1 MSTPN
6 PLAPQ
11 GSLLEKQARSK
22 STLQVAALIVG
33 LHVFGLGGFL
43 ILGCKK
49 EEAKSP
55 DTSSAAVTNELA
67 AATSPDTNA
76 PISAPLTNALAG
88 AGAGAGAAAG
98 AGAGIA
104 APGGA
109 AGAGHA
115 AADPGVSAGAGVGA
129 GVGSAT
135 GAAAP
140 DPGAAPAAGATEY
153 TVQKGDIAFN
163 LAKKHNV
170 TLKALSEANPNVD
183 LKKLKVGA
191 KIQIPAPGE
200 AKPSKNAAGAGAAAA
215 DSAAVAGAGA
225 ATEAASGDGSVYR
238 VKGGDNLGKI
248 AKKHGV
254 SVKALR
260 AANNLT
266 SDNIRVGQKLKIPAK
281 AGGAA
286 AAAPAA
292 TDSGAAA
299 APAPVAAPVAA
310 PVTTTPAPTGG
321 K

>member
-49 EEAKSP
+49 EEAKAP

-88 AGAGAGAAAG
+88 AGAGAAAGVGAG

-104 APGGA
+104 APGGT

-115 AADPGVSAGAGVGA
+115 AADPGAAAAAGAG
-129 GVGSAT
+129 AT
-135 GAAAP
+135 AP
-140 DPGAAPAAGATEY
+140 DPGAVPSAGATEY

-170 TLKALSEANPNVD
+170 SLKALSEANPNVD

-200 AKPSKNAAGAGAAAA
+200 AKPSKGAAATGATGAASADSAAGAGAAT
-215 DSAAVAGAGA
+215 D
-225 ATEAASGDGSVYR
+225 AASGDGSVYR

-260 AANNLT
+260 AANNLS
-266 SDNIRVGQKLKIPAK
+266 SDNIRVGQKIKIPSK

-292 TDSGAAA
+292 ADTGAAA

-310 PVTTTPAPTGG
+310 PLSPSPAPTGG

>member
-43 ILGCKK
+43 ILGCKR
-49 EEAKSP
+49 EEAKAP
-55 DTSSAAVTNELA
+55 DTGSAAVTNELA

-88 AGAGAGAAAG
+88 AGAAAG
-98 AGAGIA
+98 AGTGAGIA
-104 APGGA
+104 APGGT

-115 AADPGVSAGAGVGA
+115 AADPGAAAGGA

-135 GAAAP
+135 GGGLGAGTAAAP
-140 DPGAAPAAGATEY
+140 DPGAAPSAGATEY
-153 TVQKGDIAFN
+153 TVEKGDIAFN

-170 TLKALSEANPNVD
+170 SLKALSEANPNVD

-200 AKPSKNAAGAGAAAA
+200 AKASKGAAAA
-215 DSAAVAGAGA
+215 DSAAGTGAVAGA

-260 AANNLT
+260 AANSLT

-281 AGGAA
+281 AGGAS

-292 TDSGAAA
+292 ADTGAAA

-310 PVTTTPAPTGG
+310 PVSTSPAPTGG

>member
-49 EEAKSP
+49 EEAKAP
-55 DTSSAAVTNELA
+55 DTSSAAATNELA
-67 AATSPDTNA
+67 AANSPDTNA

-88 AGAGAGAAAG
+88 AGAG
-98 AGAGIA
+98 IA
-104 APGGA
+104 APGGT

-115 AADPGVSAGAGVGA
+115 AADPGAAAGGA
-129 GVGSAT
+129 GVGSASAGGLGA

-140 DPGAAPAAGATEY
+140 DPGAAPSAGATEY

-200 AKPSKNAAGAGAAAA
+200 AKPSKAAAATGAAAA
-215 DSAAVAGAGA
+215 DSAAGAGA
-225 ATEAASGDGSVYR
+225 ATDAASGDGSVYR

-260 AANNLT
+260 AANGLT

-292 TDSGAAA
+292 ADAGAAA

-310 PVTTTPAPTGG
+310 PLSPSAAPTGG

>member
-49 EEAKSP
+49 EEAKVP
-55 DTSSAAVTNELA
+55 DTSSAAATNELA
-67 AATSPDTNA
+67 AANSPDTNA

-88 AGAGAGAAAG
+88 AGAGAG
-98 AGAGIA
+98 IA
-104 APGGA
+104 APGGT
-109 AGAGHA
+109 AGAA
-115 AADPGVSAGAGVGA
+115 RPAADPGAAAGGT

-135 GAAAP
+135 GGGLGASAAAP
-140 DPGAAPAAGATEY
+140 DPGAAPSAGATEY

-170 TLKALSEANPNVD
+170 SLKALSEANPNVD

-191 KIQIPAPGE
+191 KIQIPAAGE
-200 AKPSKNAAGAGAAAA
+200 AKPAKGAAATGAAAA
-215 DSAAVAGAGA
+215 DSAAGAGA
-225 ATEAASGDGSVYR
+225 STDAASGDGSVYR
-238 VKGGDNLGKI
+238 VKGGDSLGKI

-266 SDNIRVGQKLKIPAK
+266 SDNIRVGQKIKIPGK
-281 AGGAA
+281 AGAA

-292 TDSGAAA
+292 ADTGATA

-310 PVTTTPAPTGG
+310 PLSPSPAPTAVS